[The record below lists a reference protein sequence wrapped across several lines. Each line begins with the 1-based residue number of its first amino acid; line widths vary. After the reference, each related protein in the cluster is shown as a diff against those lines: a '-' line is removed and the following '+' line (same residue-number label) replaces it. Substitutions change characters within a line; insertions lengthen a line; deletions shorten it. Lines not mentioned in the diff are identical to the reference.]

1 MNQQVFD
8 KMKYQK
14 KLTIGDK
21 EYIYY
26 DIKQV
31 ADDYGVALAELPYS
45 VRVLLESVVRQ
56 YDGEDIS
63 AEHIES
69 IVNWQTTQ
77 AKDEFPFKP
86 MRVVLQD
93 LTGVA
98 SIVDIASM
106 RKAMDDLGGNAQD
119 INPANPVDLVIDHS
133 VQVDYF
139 GTADALDQNMLREFE
154 RNSERYK
161 FVKWAT
167 KAFDNF
173 HAVPPATG
181 IIHQV
186 NIEFLSDVIDAR
198 PIDGQLVAF
207 PDTIVGTDSHTTM
220 VNGLGVLGWGVGGIE
235 AEAGMLGEA
244 SYAPIAEVV
253 GVRLKGKLDKTV
265 NATDLALS
273 ITELLRKNSVVGKFV
288 EFYGD
293 GYETLSLADR
303 ATIANMAPEYGA
315 TCGFFPVDQ
324 ETINY
329 LELTN
334 RSEDVLKLVEA
345 YSKANHLFYD
355 PSSEAKYTQIIE
367 LDLKTVETSVA
378 GPKRPQDR
386 LNLND
391 VGEAFKKYLTAES
404 GFQGFGL
411 DEAELDNTAVVEL
424 DGEQMT
430 LEHGS
435 LLIAAITSCTNTSN
449 PYVMLSAGLVAKKAV
464 EQGLQTK
471 PFVKTSLA
479 PGSKAVTQYLA
490 DAGLQPY
497 LDQLGFNIAG
507 YGCTTCIGN
516 SGPLNFE
523 IQRAVQQNNLIAS
536 AVLSGNRNFEGRI
549 HPAVEANFLASP
561 PLVVAYALAGNVKIS
576 WDKEPIGYNQ
586 DNNPVYL
593 KDIWPSSEEI
603 TDYVKKY
610 VTREIFAKTYENVYN
625 ENKVWQDIPS
635 KSSEL
640 YEWDAASTYIAN
652 PPFFE
657 NMSKELPGV
666 HSVKGARVLAKFGDS
681 ITTDHISPA
690 GAIPQYSPTG
700 KYLTEH
706 GVEFDDFNSYGSRR
720 GNHEVMMRGT
730 LANIRIRN
738 QIADDKVG
746 GYTTYWPTGEVMP
759 IYDAAMKYIA
769 DGTELVI
776 LTGKD
781 YGMGSSRDWAAK
793 GVKLLNVKAV
803 IAESYERIHR
813 ANLVMMGVVPLQ
825 YINGENADSLGLDG
839 TESIDIDIPENV
851 GIHDIIPVTATKT
864 DGTQVKFDTM
874 IRFDSIADIKYYKN
888 DGILPYVIR
897 KKMAASHASK

>member
-1 MNQQVFD
+1 MNQKEFD
-8 KMKYQK
+8 KAKYQK
-14 KLTIGDK
+14 QLIIGEN

-31 ADDYGVALAELPYS
+31 AADYGVNLAELPYS
-45 VRVLLESVVRQ
+45 IRVLLESVVRQ

-63 AEHIES
+63 AQHVENM
-69 IVNWQTTQ
+69 VNWQSTQ
-77 AKDEFPFKP
+77 VKEEYPFKP

-106 RKAMDDLGGNAQD
+106 RKAMQDLGGNAKD
-119 INPANPVDLVIDHS
+119 INPENPVDLVIDHS
-133 VQVDYF
+133 VQVDFF
-139 GTADALDQNMLREFE
+139 GTEDALEQNMMREFE
-154 RNSERYK
+154 RNGERYK

-167 KAFDNF
+167 NAFDNF

-198 PIDGQLVAF
+198 EINGQKVAF
-207 PDTIVGTDSHTTM
+207 PDSIVGTDSHTTM

-244 SYAPIAEVV
+244 SYAPMAEVI
-253 GVRLKGKLDKTV
+253 GVKLTGALDKTV
-265 NATDLALS
+265 NATDLALT
-273 ITELLRKNSVVGKFV
+273 ITELLRKSKVVGKFV
-288 EFYGD
+288 EFFGS

-315 TCGFFPVDQ
+315 TCGFFPIDQ
-324 ETINY
+324 ETLNY

-334 RSEDVLKLVEA
+334 RSQEILDLVEN
-345 YSKANHLFYD
+345 YTKANNFFYNPND
-355 PSSEAKYTQIIE
+355 AVNYTHVIE
-367 LDLKTVETSVA
+367 LDLTTVETSVA

-386 LNLND
+386 LNLNE
-391 VGEAFKKYLTAES
+391 VGSAFKKALTHET

-411 DEAELDNTAVVEL
+411 DETELANTAQL
-424 DGEQMT
+424 QLNGETVT

-449 PYVMLSAGLVAKKAV
+449 PYVMLSAGLLAKKAV
-464 EQGLQTK
+464 ERGLQTK

-479 PGSKAVTQYLA
+479 PGSKVVTQYLA
-490 DAGLQPY
+490 DAELQPY

-516 SGPLNFE
+516 SGPLNWD
-523 IQRAVQQNNLIAS
+523 IQLAVQQNKLIAA

-561 PLVVAYALAGNVKIS
+561 PLVVAYALAGNVKID
-576 WDKEPIGYNQ
+576 WEAEPVGYDQ
-586 DNNPVYL
+586 NNEPVYL
-593 KDIWPSSEEI
+593 KDIWPSAEEV
-603 TDYVKKY
+603 TSYVNKY
-610 VTREIFAKTYENVYN
+610 VTKEIFAKTYANVFN
-625 ENKVWQDIPS
+625 ENEVWQDIPS
-635 KSSEL
+635 ESSEL
-640 YEWDAASTYIAN
+640 YKWDEDSTYIAN

-657 NMSKELPGV
+657 DMTRAVPGV
-666 HSVKGARVLAKFGDS
+666 HSIKGARVLAKFGDS

-706 GVEFDDFNSYGSRR
+706 GVAFDDFNSYGSRR

-738 QIADDKVG
+738 QIAEDKVG
-746 GYTTYWPTGEVMP
+746 GYTTYWPSREVMP
-759 IYDAAMKYIA
+759 IYDAAMKYVA
-769 DGTELVI
+769 DETDLVI

-793 GVKLLNVKAV
+793 GVKLMNVKAV

-839 TESIDIDIPENV
+839 EETIDIQIPDNV
-851 GIHDIIPVTATKT
+851 GIHDIVPVTATKA
-864 DGTQVKFDTM
+864 DGTKIKFDTM
-874 IRFDSIADIKYYKN
+874 IRFDSAADIKYYKH

-897 KKMAASHASK
+897 KKLAATD